1 MEHILRDIVP
11 IIALLSVFGVGLAV
25 VYILASFARHRREL
39 QSKEILA
46 AIEKGID
53 VPFPKP
59 REKNYR
65 KSGFI
70 WTSVGVAL
78 VIALGVAVKWTVA
91 VWGLLPLAV
100 GVAYLL
106 IDLAENKVRKETA

>member
-1 MEHILRDIVP
+1 MHIPDALIP
-11 IIALLSVFGVGLAV
+11 IIAIITVFGVGLGI

-39 QSKEILA
+39 QNKEILA

-53 VPFPKP
+53 VPLPKP
-59 REKNYR
+59 RERDYR
-65 KSGFI
+65 KSGYI

-106 IDLAENKVRKETA
+106 IHRAESKAKKETA